1 MNREIESYIEEH
13 LAGEMRET
21 ALAFAA
27 HLRAAGLAFR
37 RDTGACWRDKIY
49 YWVQR
54 GEECI
59 CFIAIAD
66 PDEPENRWTVWSDD
80 SPAYADDSVAEE
92 IRAVGWRHIG
102 FCGSCGSCGGGQDK
116 IIFGRSFSRVCG
128 CTFRVDNPAQNE
140 LSFLKKMIDLRLRG
154 QE

>member
-1 MNREIESYIEEH
+1 M
-13 LAGEMRET
+13 LET
-21 ALAFAA
+21 ALSFVEY
-27 HLRAAGLAFR
+27 LRACGLIFH
-37 RDTGACWRDKIY
+37 RDTGDCWRDKIY

-54 GEECI
+54 GDECI

-66 PDEPENRWTVWSDD
+66 PDEPQNRWTVWSDD
-80 SPAYADDSVAEE
+80 SASYENDSVNEE

-102 FCGSCGSCGGGQDK
+102 FCGSCGSCGGGREK
-116 IIFGRSFSRVCG
+116 IIFGRRFPRVCG
-128 CTFRVDNPAQNE
+128 CTFRIDNPAQNE